1 MKMKRI
7 MSMLLAG
14 TMLFAC
20 LGGFFGFSVPTL
32 AADEDT
38 EEVLKTYEIAT
49 AGALKNSYSTLA
61 DKVAAETASGY
72 TKLLAASGNYQIYC
86 NIYTGEVYY
95 YNTVARQYVSTNP
108 ASLAGVSKSGTER
121 QKALSQLKVKYMDMT
136 GTVSEMFSFNEA
148 AERGQISVK
157 QIRNGIRVEYT
168 IGRTDTN
175 YLMPGWITRA
185 RFESLILTPI
195 EEYIL
200 NYFANSSGKTL
211 EEVLVVY
218 QDYFE
223 EKGIDYDARHGMT
236 AYNAMKA
243 IAEEEYYL
251 DEEKAFVVA
260 SFQYSKLYNTYALI
274 DPNTAKPEIA
284 QQYKAKYKICA
295 QIDPETGINY
305 AIYVVGEDLPDKT
318 KKLLESYVK
327 TYCGETYNYDEK
339 AKDTEL
345 TGYVSTDAAPAYFRM
360 SLEYTIGADGT
371 LSVSLPANGI
381 RYDSANFTLLSL
393 DMLQYL
399 GAGNMNNDGYAFYP
413 DGSGALLEFDELRKQ
428 SAGSLTNKVYGTDF
442 AYYSIT
448 AKHQEEIRVPVY
460 GIVDKQT
467 LKSDTINKY
476 VDETGKIQEEKVT
489 TTTVNSTGYVAY
501 LTEGEALSSLT
512 VAFGGGSAHNFALVY
527 PTFTPEPSDSYTLDG
542 SLSVSSSTSSSWT
555 VVTEKKYLGNF
566 SMNICMLGD
575 TVPAVAAGFE
585 DASWIGMA
593 KVYRDYIWNGKT
605 SFTSDD
611 VADSLPLY
619 IESFGTVETTDKVLS
634 VPVTVNKPLTTFT
647 DVIAMYEE
655 LSTYKTTHMAAYKE
669 KAEQAEANAEA
680 AKAKGDYTNAEKYEA
695 EAKKYRELAENISDI
710 VNINFK
716 LTGFTNGGLIST
728 YPAKVN
734 WMKEVGGL
742 TGFNDLLAY
751 ADSLEIGSLGVYP
764 DFEFSYSTVTKMF
777 DGTSLKNDAARTV
790 DNRYASM
797 QVYDCVYQQFT
808 SYFDIAFAPDAIA
821 RHYEK
826 FAVSYAK
833 AEGIIGISA
842 GSLGADLNSSFYEDN
857 PQNREDAKETISGVI
872 GSMKEDFGSVMV
884 AGGNVFAATQVD
896 HIIDLP
902 LDSSNYKYM
911 TRAVPFI
918 GMLLH
923 GYVNYAGAAMNEAG
937 DTDYLLLKSI
947 ENGASLYYILS
958 YANTALLKD
967 DLLLS
972 HYYSIRYD
980 IWVEDLVQQYTALNN
995 TIGDLQTYK
1004 INDEILITAERIPD
1018 SLELQRYRDSLK
1030 NLTVSAVEKA
1040 ILDAS
1045 ETTTHDLRFQIVAKR
1060 FFENEN
1066 LIEVAKADYDVR
1078 LKEAEDHLA
1087 LLNSADSPD
1096 LADVKAAED
1105 SLATLRE
1112 LIVDPANP
1120 TLSEQRALAAAELKL
1135 EAAVKKQAYNLS
1147 VAADLVAYL
1156 EKTAEDVYQTEALI
1170 DSLINV
1176 LTSSWGDVTK
1186 AQRAILSEMLATY
1199 MAGGTWESTVGKTLT
1214 VSVDYDAVCAQVL
1227 STFAPALDRFDAKV
1241 AVEFT
1246 EILKESIADTIAAY
1260 YAPYVNKFVE
1270 TLTYT
1275 TDNDGNTVYE
1285 SLTPYE
1291 YGALTS
1297 ALAYFYVAKAEVA
1310 TAESVKA
1317 HVREYLNNVNGNKD
1331 VLTVY
1336 QNNIIDDVMTY
1347 LAGNGFTG
1355 DIVATVDT
1363 IDLDKFES
1371 IYTDSE
1377 TDDSEYVKTP
1387 YTIFDASVVMIV
1399 YEDEISGD
1407 RVGIILNYNV
1417 FDITVRF
1424 NGAVYNIESYGF
1436 QRVELD

>member
-1 MKMKRI
+1 MNMKRI

-14 TMLFAC
+14 AMLFAC
-20 LGGFFGFSVPTL
+20 LGGFFGMPVPTL
-32 AADEDT
+32 AADDET

-49 AGALKNSYSTLA
+49 AGALKNEYSTVA
-61 DKVAAETASGY
+61 DKVKAEMASGY

-95 YNTVARQYVSTNP
+95 YNTVAKQYVSTNP
-108 ASLAGVSKSGTER
+108 ASLAGVSNSGTEK

-136 GTVSEMFSFNEA
+136 GTVSDMYSFDEA
-148 AERGQISVK
+148 AQRGQISVK

-175 YLMPGWITRA
+175 YLIPGWITKA

-195 EEYIL
+195 EDYIL
-200 NYFANSSGKTL
+200 TYMADASGKTL
-211 EEVLVVY
+211 EEVRTVY

-223 EKGIDYDARHGMT
+223 EEGLDYENRHG
-236 AYNAMKA
+236 AAAHAAMKA
-243 IAEEEYYL
+243 VAEDEYYV
-251 DEEKAFVVA
+251 ESEKAFVV
-260 SFQYSKLYNTYALI
+260 SHFQYMKMYTTYALI
-274 DPNTAKPEIA
+274 DPNTSKPEIA
-284 QQYKAKYKICA
+284 QQQKAKYKICA
-295 QIDPETGINY
+295 QIDPDTGINY
-305 AIYVVGEDLPDKT
+305 AIYVVGEELPDKT

-345 TGYVSTDAAPAYFRM
+345 TGYVSSDAAPAYFRM

-381 RYDSANFTLLSL
+381 RYDSANFTLISL

-399 GAGNMNNDGYAFYP
+399 GAGNMNNDGYVFYP

-428 SAGSLTNKVYGTDF
+428 SAGALTNKVYGEDY
-442 AYYSIT
+442 AYYSIS
-448 AKHQEEIRVPVY
+448 AKHQEEIRVPVF
-460 GIVDKQT
+460 GIVDQQK
-467 LKSDTINKY
+467 INSIITNTY
-476 VDETGKIQEEKVT
+476 FDETGKIHEDKVT

-512 VAFGGGSAHNFALVY
+512 AAFGGGSAHNFALVY

-555 VVTEKKYLGNF
+555 VVSEKKYLGNF
-566 SMNICMLGD
+566 SMNIRMLGD
-575 TVPAVAAGFE
+575 TENAALAGFE
-585 DASWIGMA
+585 EASWIGMA
-593 KVYRDYIWNGKT
+593 KVYRDYVWNGKA
-605 SFTSDD
+605 SFTAND
-611 VADSLPLY
+611 VKNNLPLY
-619 IESFGTVETTDKVLS
+619 IESFGTVETVDKVLS
-634 VPVTVNKPLTTFT
+634 IPVTVNKPLTTFT
-647 DVIAMYEE
+647 DIITMYEE
-655 LSTYKTTHMAAYKE
+655 LSTFKTTCEERAEEADA
-669 KAEQAEANAEA
+669 KAAEARASGNNVEADKYAAE
-680 AKAKGDYTNAEKYEA
+680 AEKY
-695 EAKKYRELAENISDI
+695 RSLAQNSTNIT
-710 VNINFK
+710 NINFK
-716 LTGFTNGGLIST
+716 LTGFTNGGMIST

-742 TGFNDLLAY
+742 TGFNDLLSY
-751 ADSLEIGSLGVYP
+751 AGSLENGSLGVYP
-764 DFEFSYSTVTKMF
+764 DFEFSYSTITKLF

-833 AEGIIGISA
+833 ATGIMGISA

-857 PQNREDAKETISGVI
+857 PQNREDAQNTVSGVI
-872 GSMKEDFGSVMV
+872 NSMKEDFGSVMV
-884 AGGNVFAATQVD
+884 SGGNIFIATQVD
-896 HIIDLP
+896 HIVDLP

-911 TRAVPFI
+911 TRTVPFI

-958 YANTALLKD
+958 YANTSLLKD

-972 HYYSIRYD
+972 NYYSIRYD

-995 TIGDLQTYK
+995 VIGDLQTYK
-1004 INDEILITAERIPD
+1004 INDQILITAERIPD
-1018 SLELQRYRDSLK
+1018 SLELQRYRDSLRA
-1030 NLTVSAVEKA
+1030 LTVSAVEKA
-1040 ILDAS
+1040 IFDAS

-1066 LIEVAKADYDVR
+1066 LIEAAKAEYDVQ
-1078 LKEAEDHLA
+1078 LAAAIEKLA
-1087 LLNSADSPD
+1087 LLKSEESPD
-1096 LADVKAAED
+1096 LKEVKVAEE
-1105 SLATLRE
+1105 SVQKIYEA
-1112 LIVDPANP
+1112 IVDPENL
-1120 TLSEQRALAAAELKL
+1120 TLAEERALASAQLKL
-1135 EAAVKKQAYNLS
+1135 DAAKAKQTYNLS
-1147 VAADLVAYL
+1147 VAENLVAYY
-1156 EKTAEDVYQTEALI
+1156 EKASEDAYNTEALI
-1170 DSLINV
+1170 DSIV
-1176 LTSSWGDVTK
+1176 TVMASAWGKVTEV
-1186 AQRAILSEMLATY
+1186 QRAILFEMLATY
-1199 MAGGTWESTVGKTLT
+1199 TAGETWENTVGKTVT
-1214 VSVDYDAVCAQVL
+1214 VFVDYEAVCAQIAAV
-1227 STFAPALDRFDAKV
+1227 FAPALDRFDPAIATEFLALLEETV
-1241 AVEFT
+1241 AETVAE
-1246 EILKESIADTIAAY
+1246 Y
-1260 YAPYVNKFVE
+1260 YAPFVNEYVE

-1297 ALAYFYVAKAEVA
+1297 ALAHYYVAKAEEA
-1310 TAESVKA
+1310 TPASVKA
-1317 HVREYLNNVNGNKD
+1317 FVKTYLNNVNGNKD
-1331 VLTVY
+1331 DLTVY
-1336 QNNIIDDVMTY
+1336 QNNIIDDVLTY
-1347 LAGNGFTG
+1347 LDGNGFDG
-1355 DIVATVDT
+1355 DVVATVDT
-1363 IDLDKFES
+1363 LDLSAFKS

-1377 TDDSEYVKTP
+1377 TGDSDYVATP
-1387 YTIFDASVVMIV
+1387 YTVDDASVVMIV
-1399 YEDEISGD
+1399 YEDGVSGD

-1424 NGAVYNIESYGF
+1424 GGAVYNIESYGF